1 MQSPG
6 RILILDDEQRWRDA
20 QCSILQSGGFQ
31 ADATGTV
38 SQAWELLNENVYHL
52 VILDL
57 SLLSGDG
64 HNADGMLFLSELH
77 ERGYLSTVKV
87 IILSAYCTMEYMRKA
102 YRYGVEDV
110 LSKDEFF
117 GDSSEFVERVRQI
130 LAGR

>member
-1 MQSPG
+1 MQSP
-6 RILILDDEQRWRDA
+6 
-20 QCSILQSGGFQ
+20 GFQ
-31 ADATGTV
+31 ADATDTV

-52 VILDL
+52 VVLDL

-77 ERGYLSTVKV
+77 ERGYLRAIKV

-102 YRYGVEDV
+102 FKQYRVEDV

-130 LAGR
+130 LAR